1 MRTAI
6 EKILSRASGKDANA
20 GDIVEAEIDTYMIHD
35 PMGALVEDALN
46 DMGVEIKYPERVI
59 AIQDHFIPAKDIE
72 SAILSKRLREFHL
85 RFNFGAYYEV
95 GRGGICHVV
104 MPEEG
109 HVLPGDV
116 LVGTD
121 SHTPTSGALGAFA
134 VGIGATEMAAA
145 MALGKLWF
153 KVPPTI
159 LIRGEGSFRDFVH
172 AKDLILQVISVIGT
186 DGAIYKALEFDG
198 PAIRELEM
206 DERFVL
212 TNMSVEAGAKTGFI
226 SPDGITF
233 RYLEG
238 RAKRIPRPEYSDK
251 GSFEDELIFDVNS
264 LEPLVAAPHSP
275 ANVKAASEV
284 DEEIDQAFI
293 GSCTGGRLSDLK
305 AAVRILRGKRVSEK
319 VRLIVIP
326 SSRRVYRKALRMGL
340 LESLVESG
348 AAIGPPSCGPCLG
361 AHLGVLGPGEVGI
374 SSSNRNFRGRMGHPD
389 SRVYLASPST
399 VAASALTGRVTDPRE
414 VIT

>member
-1 MRTAI
+1 MKTAV
-6 EKILSRASGKDANA
+6 EKILSRASGGEASA
-20 GDIVEAEIDTYMIHD
+20 GDIVEAEIDVYMIHD
-35 PMGALVEDALN
+35 PMGALVEDAL
-46 DMGVEIKYPERVI
+46 DEIGAEVKHPEKVV
-59 AIQDHFIPAKDIE
+59 AIQDHFVPAKDIE

-109 HVLPGDV
+109 HVVPGDV
-116 LVGTD
+116 IVGTD
-121 SHTPTSGALGAFA
+121 SHTPTSGALGAFS

-159 LIRGEGSFRDFVH
+159 LVKGEGSFREFVH
-172 AKDLILQVISVIGT
+172 AKDFILQVISEIGT
-186 DGAIYKALEFDG
+186 DGAIYKAIEFDG
-198 PAIRELEM
+198 PTIRELNM

-226 SPDGITF
+226 SPDNLTF
-233 RYLEG
+233 QYLES
-238 RAKRIPRPEYSDK
+238 RARRNPRPEYSDK
-251 GSFEDELIFDVNS
+251 GSFEDELLFDVSS
-264 LEPLVAAPHSP
+264 LDPLVAAPHSP
-275 ANVKAASEV
+275 ANVRAASEV

-305 AAVRILRGKRVSEK
+305 AAVKILRGRKISDR

-326 SSRRVYRKALRMGL
+326 SSRRVYREALRMGF

-399 VAASALTGRVTDPRE
+399 VAASAFTGRVTDPRE
-414 VIT
+414 VSI

>member
-1 MRTAI
+1 MSTAV
-6 EKILSRASGKDANA
+6 EKILSRASGKKVAA
-20 GDIVEAEIDTYMIHD
+20 GDIVEAEIDVFMIHD

-46 DMGVEIKYPERVI
+46 EIGAEVRSPDRVV

-72 SAILSKRLREFHL
+72 SAILSMRLRQFH
-85 RFNFGAYYEV
+85 RRYKFGAYYEV
-95 GRGGICHVV
+95 GKGGICHVIL
-104 MPEEG
+104 PEEG
-109 HVLPGDV
+109 HVVPGDV
-116 LVGTD
+116 VVGTD

-153 KVPPTI
+153 KVPPTV
-159 LIRGEGSFRDFVH
+159 LIRGEGRFSEYVH
-172 AKDLILQVISVIGT
+172 AKDLILKVISTIGT
-186 DGAIYKALEFDG
+186 DGANYKVLEFDG
-198 PAIRELEM
+198 PAIRQLEM

-212 TNMSVEAGAKTGFI
+212 TNMSVEAGAKAGFI
-226 SPDGITF
+226 SPDEVTMN
-233 RYLEG
+233 YLSS
-238 RAKRIPRPEYSDK
+238 RAKRPPRPVYSDK
-251 GSFEDELIFDVNS
+251 GSFEEELQFDVNS
-264 LEPLVAAPHSP
+264 LEPLVALPHSP

-293 GSCTGGRLSDLK
+293 GSCTGGRLNDLK
-305 AAVRILRGKRVSEK
+305 AAVKILRGRKISEG

-326 SSRRVYRKALRMGL
+326 GSRRVYREALRMGL
-340 LESLVESG
+340 IESLLESG

-389 SRVYLASPST
+389 SKVYLASPST
-399 VAASALTGRVTDPRE
+399 VAASALVGRIIDPRE
-414 VIT
+414 VVS

>member
-1 MRTAI
+1 LKTAI
-6 EKILSRASGKDANA
+6 EKILARASGRDVSV
-20 GDIVEAEIDTYMIHD
+20 GDIVEAEIDVYMTHD

-46 DMGVEIKYPERVI
+46 EIGAEVKYPERVV
-59 AIQDHFIPAKDIE
+59 AIQDHFVPAKDIE
-72 SAILSKRLREFHL
+72 SAVLSMRLREFHR

-95 GRGGICHVV
+95 GKGGICHVV

-109 HVLPGDV
+109 HVVPGDV
-116 LVGTD
+116 VVGTD

-145 MALGKLWF
+145 MALGRLWF

-159 LIRGEGSFRDFVH
+159 LIRGEGGFPPLVH
-172 AKDLILQVISVIGT
+172 AKDLILKVISTIGT
-186 DGAIYKALEFDG
+186 DGAIYKVLEFDG
-198 PAIRELEM
+198 PAVRELEM

-226 SPDGITF
+226 SPDEVTLK
-233 RYLEG
+233 YLEG
-238 RAKRIPRPEYSDK
+238 RASRPPRPEYSDK
-251 GSFEDELIFDVNS
+251 GSFEDELTFDVSS

-275 ANVKAASEV
+275 ANVRAASEV

-305 AAVRILRGKRVSEK
+305 AAVRVLRGRKVSEK

-326 SSRRVYRKALRMGL
+326 GSQRVYREALRMGL
-340 LESLVESG
+340 IEALVESG

-361 AHLGVLGPGEVGI
+361 AHLGVLGPNEVGI
-374 SSSNRNFRGRMGHPD
+374 SSSNRNFRGRMGHPE

-414 VIT
+414 VVS

>member
-1 MRTAI
+1 MKTAI
-6 EKILSRASGKDANA
+6 EKILSRASGEDASV
-20 GDIVEAEIDTYMIHD
+20 GDIVEAEINVYMIHD

-46 DMGVEIKYPERVI
+46 EIGAEVKHPERVV
-59 AIQDHFIPAKDIE
+59 AIQDHFVPAKDIE

-109 HVLPGDV
+109 HVVPGDV
-116 LVGTD
+116 IIGTD

-145 MALGKLWF
+145 MALGRLWF

-159 LIRGEGSFRDFVH
+159 LVKGEGTFREFVH
-172 AKDLILQVISVIGT
+172 AKDFILQVISEIGT
-186 DGAIYKALEFDG
+186 DGAIYKAMEFDG
-198 PAIRELEM
+198 PAIRELNM

-226 SPDGITF
+226 SPDSLTF
-233 RYLEG
+233 RYLES
-238 RAKRIPRPEYSDK
+238 RAKKKPRPEYSDK
-251 GSFEDELIFDVNS
+251 GSFEEEFVFNASS
-264 LEPLVAAPHSP
+264 LDPLVAAPHSP
-275 ANVKAASEV
+275 ANVRAASEV

-293 GSCTGGRLSDLK
+293 GSCTGGRLNDLK
-305 AAVRILRGKRVSEK
+305 AAVRILRGRKISDR

-326 SSRRVYRKALRMGL
+326 SSRRVYKEALKMGL

-361 AHLGVLGPGEVGI
+361 AHLGVLGPEEVGI

-414 VIT
+414 VA